1 MADNQQPATKQD
13 LEVLRKEL
21 GNELRNELASKR
33 DVESL
38 RKDVRQDIEL
48 VRRDTDTLRIE
59 LLAAIERSEN
69 NLLTAFHSWART
81 YEVRARG
88 TSTLVAGFEE
98 RLSLAE
104 ERLNRLERGE
114 RAH

>member
-1 MADNQQPATKQD
+1 MPDNHQPATKQD
-13 LEVLRKEL
+13 LKEL
-21 GNELRNELASKR
+21 RSELRVDLASK
-33 DVESL
+33 
-38 RKDVRQDIEL
+38 QDL
-48 VRRDTDTLRIE
+48 E
-59 LLAAIERSEN
+59 LLRTDVLAGLERVET

-98 RLSLAE
+98 RLALAE

-114 RAH
+114 RTH